1 MWRVVVAASL
11 AAASLAAASPAASPN
26 ATRRERVA
34 LAALVVSGHKAAD
47 EGFVQQSACAALAL
61 FASARAG
68 GRRRRGASR
77 AAAPRAH
84 DPATWRSAP
93 PGWRAAHG
101 ALVARLAALV
111 GDARDRASVRDL
123 VPWLLDGAY
132 PFLRRNLNYMK
143 LAAYRLEGYDAV
155 LFLDL
160 DVVVTAPLAPLLA
173 LSRGAALVGDRA
185 DVDRRFGTSR
195 PHFDVLELG
204 HIDVDSADVGTNRS
218 LSSSRSSREP
228 FASAGFDGVGDAG
241 GALRRLWD
249 GGAFDPPGAPPPVPR
264 SCAKVTGRA
273 SRTWDLAGAGTGQ
286 GQGRTRVIQRR
297 FNGLMW
303 YYYGLTLGSYAS
315 LTYAALPLVHYNA
328 PGPKPWA
335 AHAEAASADVAER
348 QHCDFAWWAG
358 FAAAAAAG
366 PAARFGHCAALLGP
380 HLAKK
385 RAARHFAA
393 PACCRRCPG
402 GGHFATAQPCA
413 SAAGLPAYATDACV
427 VAAELEDAAA
437 LAL

>member
-1 MWRVVVAASL
+1 MA
-11 AAASLAAASPAASPN
+11 
-26 ATRRERVA
+26 
-34 LAALVVSGHKAAD
+34 
-47 EGFVQQSACAALAL
+47 
-61 FASARAG
+61 
-68 GRRRRGASR
+68 RGA
-77 AAAPRAH
+77 
-84 DPATWRSAP
+84 
-93 PGWRAAHG
+93 
-101 ALVARLAALV
+101 
-111 GDARDRASVRDL
+111 
-123 VPWLLDGAY
+123 
-132 PFLRRNLNYMK
+132 
-143 LAAYRLEGYDAV
+143 
-155 LFLDL
+155 
-160 DVVVTAPLAPLLA
+160 
-173 LSRGAALVGDRA
+173 GAAR
-185 DVDRRFGTSR
+185 
-195 PHFDVLELG
+195 
-204 HIDVDSADVGTNRS
+204 
-218 LSSSRSSREP
+218 
-228 FASAGFDGVGDAG
+228 
-241 GALRRLWD
+241 
-249 GGAFDPPGAPPPVPR
+249 
-264 SCAKVTGRA
+264 
-273 SRTWDLAGAGTGQ
+273 
-286 GQGRTRVIQRR
+286 
-297 FNGLMW
+297 W

>member
-61 FASARAG
+61 FASARGAG
-68 GRRRRGASR
+68 GFGGDAVLLAGPLGAG
-77 AAAPRAH
+77 APH

-185 DVDRRFGTSR
+185 DVDRRSGTSR
-195 PHFDVLELG
+195 PPVRHARARPRRRRFGRFGDESIALAEFSKRG
-204 HIDVDSADVGTNRS
+204 RS
-218 LSSSRSSREP
+218 TRVEP
-228 FASAGFDGVGDAG
+228 FERARASKSGRRREFRAGRLPDVHRAREQRR
-241 GALRRLWD
+241 LRR
-249 GGAFDPPGAPPPVPR
+249 PPGPRRRRRARAPRGAQRRRRAQPVP
-264 SCAKVTGRA
+264 
-273 SRTWDLAGAGTGQ
+273 
-286 GQGRTRVIQRR
+286 
-297 FNGLMW
+297 
-303 YYYGLTLGSYAS
+303 
-315 LTYAALPLVHYNA
+315 LPEPV
-328 PGPKPWA
+328 PKPTT
-335 AHAEAASADVAER
+335 
-348 QHCDFAWWAG
+348 G
-358 FAAAAAAG
+358 LGG
-366 PAARFGHCAALLGP
+366 PDQ
-380 HLAKK
+380 
-385 RAARHFAA
+385 
-393 PACCRRCPG
+393 
-402 GGHFATAQPCA
+402 T
-413 SAAGLPAYATDACV
+413 
-427 VAAELEDAAA
+427 
-437 LAL
+437 

>member
-1 MWRVVVAASL
+1 MKRRCISL
-11 AAASLAAASPAASPN
+11 VL
-26 ATRRERVA
+26 
-34 LAALVVSGHKAAD
+34 
-47 EGFVQQSACAALAL
+47 
-61 FASARAG
+61 
-68 GRRRRGASR
+68 
-77 AAAPRAH
+77 PR
-84 DPATWRSAP
+84 
-93 PGWRAAHG
+93 
-101 ALVARLAALV
+101 
-111 GDARDRASVRDL
+111 
-123 VPWLLDGAY
+123 LLDGAY

-195 PHFDVLELG
+195 PRFDALELG
-204 HIDVDSADVGTNRS
+204 RIEVDSADLGTNRS
-218 LSSSRSSREP
+218 LSSSSRSRAEERASNRSNARARRSRGDDASSAQVGYRTCTAPVNSGVFVVRPGRDGAAGRAHLAALNDVVVRNRCPCRSSREP

-286 GQGRTRVIQRR
+286 
-297 FNGLMW
+297 GLMW

-413 SAAGLPAYATDACV
+413 SAAGLPAYATDACA